1 MAQNNSES
9 IRDTLSTL
17 VKQELG
23 LEGPLPDGDL
33 SEHLDSIQRLTFVV
47 AIEDHFEI
55 AFDIEDD
62 EQAKTIEDVIK
73 IIEKRAF
80 NERYPST

>member
-1 MAQNNSES
+1 MTQNNTAS
-9 IRDTLSTL
+9 IRQTLEML
-17 VKQELG
+17 VNQELG
-23 LEGPLPDGDL
+23 MTGPLPEGDL

-62 EQAKTIEDVIK
+62 EQATTIDDVIA
-73 IIEKRAF
+73 IIEKKR
-80 NERYPST
+80 NK

>member
-1 MAQNNSES
+1 MTQSKSES
-9 IRDTLSTL
+9 IRQTLEVL
-17 VKQELG
+17 VEQELG
-23 LEGPLPDGDL
+23 MTGPLPEGDL

-62 EQAKTIEDVIK
+62 EQATTINDVIA
-73 IIEKRAF
+73 IIEKK
-80 NERYPST
+80 SKK